1 MVLNIVVNFLWGYV
15 NLGEGENMVKM
26 GVFGHI
32 LRYFEGF
39 WGYFAEQLTWGLVF
53 EGILGSNL
61 GSNLGWVSIWGAIC
75 ANLVILSFW
84 SFWAPGPI
92 LGFSGPPRFWGFLG
106 YFGGIWVLGV
116 FGGFGV
122 YCEYGGFHGI
132 WAFWVL

>member
-1 MVLNIVVNFLWGYV
+1 MFFEILTIFDGFEYCGEFPMGVRKS
-15 NLGEGENMVKM
+15 GEGENMVKI

-61 GSNLGWVSIWGAIC
+61 GPNLGWGSIWGAFC

-92 LGFSGPPRFWGFLG
+92 LGVFGPTP
-106 YFGGIWVLGV
+106 ILGV
-116 FGGFGV
+116 FGLFWGYLGFG
-122 YCEYGGFHGI
+122 GF
-132 WAFWVL
+132 WWFWGLL

>member
-15 NLGEGENMVKM
+15 NLGEGENMVKI

-92 LGFSGPPRFWGFLG
+92 LGVFGPTP
-106 YFGGIWVLGV
+106 ILGV
-116 FGGFGV
+116 FGLFWGYLGFG
-122 YCEYGGFHGI
+122 GFWWFWGI
-132 WAFWVL
+132 L